1 MKKRI
6 FLVFLVF
13 IIAIGCVNASE
24 DANQTADDSLNL
36 SQAGGLGADDG
47 SFATLQ
53 NKIYQA
59 PSGSTINLENDYRY
73 NSDVDALYG
82 IRIDKELII
91 NGNGHTLDG
100 LKTSKIFSVNT
111 GSLVTFNNIV
121 FINGLAR
128 ENGGAISTDSNQ
140 GNLKIDNC
148 HFIANNAGNNGGAV
162 SCDGFTTISNCYFK
176 DNSASFGG
184 AIHLKECNV
193 FNCEFINNY
202 ASLDGGSVYMGYYG
216 YGEIRNCNFASNS
229 AYSGGGAVFGNFE
242 DKTSKIY
249 RCNFTDNHV
258 EYYGG
263 AVKGM
268 YEIYESNFNRN
279 HADYDGGAVARA
291 MLVSQCS
298 FVDNYA
304 IGTYGCGGAVYET
317 RNVDAC
323 EFIDNEASYGGY
335 AVYGFDSV
343 VNSIFKSSKNS
354 DEFVWDD
361 AGGVLKNNKMTSAN
375 HYDIKI
381 SDASAVGFEL
391 FLVFADM
398 TVAPNSKI
406 ELCQFQDDSGNKVIF
421 DSNTDINARLT
432 NRENGKVQDVTLSY
446 NPDSFGY
453 YYECRIEEGTY
464 DVTGFARDMNRY
476 QLKNGVLVVDGDT
489 DYTLQAKNLTK
500 YVGGPEKLTAVVV
513 NGKGRQISGVNVNF
527 NINGVD
533 YARTT
538 DSNGVASIN
547 INLGAG
553 NYAIKCS
560 CGDSVCDA
568 FVQVISTLYGND
580 LTKYYRNSSQ
590 YYVTCLDV
598 NGDRIAS
605 GSVEFNING
614 VFYIRDITNGVARM
628 NINLNPGDYI
638 ITARN
643 MVNDEMHSNKIKV
656 LTTIVENYDLTKY
669 YKNDSQYRVR
679 LLDGQGNP
687 VGKGVAVEFNI
698 NGVFYKRTSDENGY
712 VLMNI
717 NLNPGTYVITA
728 NYNSLMASNIIKV
741 LPVIEADDL
750 VMSYRDGS
758 QFKAKLLDGH
768 GYPLSGVNMSFNVNG
783 VFYNRT
789 TGNDGIA
796 RLNINLM
803 AGEYIITSM
812 YENGA
817 VTSNRI
823 TIRS

>member
-36 SQAGGLGADDG
+36 SQANGLGADDG

-53 NKIYQA
+53 NKIYQT

-73 NSDVDALYG
+73 NSDVDPLYG
-82 IRIDKELII
+82 IRIDKELTI
-91 NGNGHTLDG
+91 NGNGHTLDA

-121 FINGLAR
+121 FINGQAR

-162 SCDGFTTISNCYFK
+162 SCGGSATISNCYFK

-193 FNCEFINNY
+193 FNCEFISNH
-202 ASLDGGSVYMGYYG
+202 ASLDGGSLYIGYYG
-216 YGEIRNCNFASNS
+216 YGEIRNCNFVSNS
-229 AYSGGGAVFGNFE
+229 AYNAGGAVFGNFE

-263 AVKGM
+263 AVRGM
-268 YEIYESNFNRN
+268 YEIYESNFNSN

-298 FVDNYA
+298 FTDNYA

-317 RNVDAC
+317 RNVDTC
-323 EFIDNEASYGGY
+323 EFIDNEASFGGY

-343 VNSIFKSSKNS
+343 VNSIFKSSKNR
-354 DEFVWDD
+354 DEFIWDD
-361 AGGVLKNNKMTSAN
+361 AGGILKNNRMTSAN

-381 SDASAVGFEL
+381 SDASAVGFDL

-432 NRENGKVQDVTLSY
+432 NRENGKVQDVTLYY
-446 NPDSFGY
+446 NPDLFGY
-453 YYECRIEEGTY
+453 YFECKIEEGTY
-464 DVTGFARDMNRY
+464 DVTGSARDMNRY

-500 YVGGPEKLTAVVV
+500 YVGGPEKLTATVV
-513 NGKGRQISGVNVNF
+513 NGKGRQISGVDVNF

-533 YARTT
+533 YVRTT

-553 NYAIKCS
+553 NYSIKCS

-614 VFYIRDITNGVARM
+614 VFYTRDIINGVARM

-638 ITARN
+638 ITAKN
-643 MVNDEMHSNKIKV
+643 LVNKELHSNKIKV

-687 VGKGVAVEFNI
+687 VGMGVTVEFNI

-712 VLMNI
+712 VRMNI

-758 QFKAKLLDGH
+758 QFKAKLLDGQGH
-768 GYPLSGVNMSFNVNG
+768 PLSGVNMSFNVNG

-789 TGNDGIA
+789 TGSDGIA

-803 AGEYIITSM
+803 PGEYIITSM

-817 VTSNRI
+817 AASNRI

>member
-1 MKKRI
+1 
-6 FLVFLVF
+6 
-13 IIAIGCVNASE
+13 
-24 DANQTADDSLNL
+24 
-36 SQAGGLGADDG
+36 
-47 SFATLQ
+47 
-53 NKIYQA
+53 
-59 PSGSTINLENDYRY
+59 
-73 NSDVDALYG
+73 
-82 IRIDKELII
+82 
-91 NGNGHTLDG
+91 
-100 LKTSKIFSVNT
+100 
-111 GSLVTFNNIV
+111 
-121 FINGLAR
+121 
-128 ENGGAISTDSNQ
+128 
-140 GNLKIDNC
+140 
-148 HFIANNAGNNGGAV
+148 
-162 SCDGFTTISNCYFK
+162 
-176 DNSASFGG
+176 
-184 AIHLKECNV
+184 
-193 FNCEFINNY
+193 
-202 ASLDGGSVYMGYYG
+202 
-216 YGEIRNCNFASNS
+216 
-229 AYSGGGAVFGNFE
+229 
-242 DKTSKIY
+242 
-249 RCNFTDNHV
+249 
-258 EYYGG
+258 
-263 AVKGM
+263 
-268 YEIYESNFNRN
+268 
-279 HADYDGGAVARA
+279 
-291 MLVSQCS
+291 
-298 FVDNYA
+298 
-304 IGTYGCGGAVYET
+304 
-317 RNVDAC
+317 
-323 EFIDNEASYGGY
+323 
-335 AVYGFDSV
+335 
-343 VNSIFKSSKNS
+343 
-354 DEFVWDD
+354 
-361 AGGVLKNNKMTSAN
+361 MTSAN

-381 SDASAVGFEL
+381 SDASAVGFDL

-446 NPDSFGY
+446 NPDLFGY
-453 YYECRIEEGTY
+453 YFECGIEEGTY
-464 DVTGFARDMNRY
+464 DVTGSARDMNRY
-476 QLKNGVLVVDGDT
+476 QLKNGVLIVDGDT

-500 YVGGPEKLTAVVV
+500 YVGGPEKLTATVV
-513 NGKGRQISGVNVNF
+513 NGKGRHISGVDVNF

-533 YARTT
+533 YVRTT

-553 NYAIKCS
+553 NYSIKCS

-614 VFYIRDITNGVARM
+614 VFYTRDIINGVARM

-638 ITARN
+638 ITAKN
-643 MVNDEMHSNKIKV
+643 LVNKELHSNKIKV

-687 VGKGVAVEFNI
+687 VGMGVTVEFNI

-712 VLMNI
+712 VRMNI

-758 QFKAKLLDGH
+758 QFKAKLLDGQGH
-768 GYPLSGVNMSFNVNG
+768 PLSSVNMSFNVNG

-789 TGNDGIA
+789 TGSDGIA

-803 AGEYIITSM
+803 PGEYIITSM

-817 VTSNRI
+817 AASNRI